1 MLRLNMA
8 IANGKKTGV
17 FFCDMNES
25 RWQLMESELQNMKTL
40 KIWQT
45 VDNRKDRQEVWFNIL
60 LGN

>member
-1 MLRLNMA
+1 
-8 IANGKKTGV
+8 
-17 FFCDMNES
+17 MNES
-25 RWQLMESELQNMKTL
+25 RWQLVESELQNM

>member
-1 MLRLNMA
+1 
-8 IANGKKTGV
+8 
-17 FFCDMNES
+17 MNES
-25 RWQLMESELQNMKTL
+25 RWQLVESELQNIKTL

>member
-8 IANGKKTGV
+8 IANGKKDGR

-25 RWQLMESELQNMKTL
+25 RWQLVESELQNMKTL

-45 VDNRKDRQEVWFNIL
+45 VDN
-60 LGN
+60 

>member
-1 MLRLNMA
+1 
-8 IANGKKTGV
+8 
-17 FFCDMNES
+17 MNES
-25 RWQLMESELQNMKTL
+25 RWQLVESELQNMKTL

>member
-1 MLRLNMA
+1 
-8 IANGKKTGV
+8 
-17 FFCDMNES
+17 MNES
-25 RWQLMESELQNMKTL
+25 RWQLVESKLQNMKTL

>member
-8 IANGKKTGV
+8 IANRKKTGV
-17 FFCDMNES
+17 FCDMNES
-25 RWQLMESELQNMKTL
+25 RWQLVESELQNMKTL

>member
-1 MLRLNMA
+1 
-8 IANGKKTGV
+8 
-17 FFCDMNES
+17 MNES
-25 RWQLMESELQNMKTL
+25 RWQSVESELQNMKTL